1 MYLQLRA
8 ALRRN
13 GHYEALRLR
22 ERREAK
28 DGAEEWKGEWKGKK
42 KGESKGEK
50 KGESKTESTTERSAD
65 GVEMEEKKAKIEGSE
80 REEKSMEGAAM
91 EVETENPACVSAG
104 SKEEEEEE
112 ESREARI
119 WRGSELDGY
128 WLFGLNIPQ
137 VVGAIESQEASL
149 YHAFPP
155 PGYPS
160 YQYHQVQP
168 RVEQVIRVREERVAA
183 VGAAEA

>member
-28 DGAEEWKGEWKGKK
+28 DGAEEWKGEK
-42 KGESKGEK
+42 KGEK
-50 KGESKTESTTERSAD
+50 KGESTTERSAD

-104 SKEEEEEE
+104 REEEEEEEE